1 MQGKERWRMC
11 AEKLIQTKKRRDEH
25 QSSVKESLVSSL
37 GEETDPT
44 MWDFFN
50 TFVHCELA

>member
-1 MQGKERWRMC
+1 MC